1 MTIGKEKPGDSTW
14 FEGYN
19 EKFFRDRGVLYRYL
33 YGKLA
38 GAMALRFLA
47 AHREKLCGETGIR
60 QAFSWMRQGIREG

>member
-1 MTIGKEKPGDSTW
+1 
-14 FEGYN
+14 
-19 EKFFRDRGVLYRYL
+19 L